1 MKITFSILF
10 CTILNC
16 GLFAQKG
23 SKTQPVEAKVSIN
36 TRQGGHPI
44 VVGSSGF
51 NTRIGDKV
59 WSYKHPD
66 FVKAVNELRPGWL
79 RFWSGTAGDAFCAA
93 TGQYDQEYISMF
105 DKGEAYDRLYQFVE
119 VKGPH
124 RLMDLYQLMG
134 SIGGKVVITV
144 NAFTETPEMTAEL
157 ARFCKNNHIKV
168 EAWQFCN
175 EPYFYIPSRQRYWW
189 NNGFDYAQKMKP
201 HADAIHQIFP
211 DAHLALNFT
220 WDGIWTFMKE
230 INQYQKERGAFWNT
244 FSKHSYAPHTG
255 KEESFANA
263 YKRLNTKLL
272 EATSPEGMKEIENWT
287 QKDIPMLITEFGVW
301 NRPLNG
307 IMSAVYNAEYTLR
320 QLSHTNTWLIG
331 SHEISNK
338 AKPVKNFNKEI
349 TNAFEKNTPLS
360 TEQLE
365 TGVELDDE
373 GKAFKILHEATNNSD
388 YIWATK
394 LTGGAMV
401 DGMNNEKVEGL
412 FALSFQGTND
422 YDYLALTNRSDKW
435 HGISVSI
442 DGKKQAKTYTRTWMA
457 GEQAEAKNVEIQAD
471 VVKNTEI
478 LHIPPF
484 SSMLVKWEKSKK
496 TPPQYSRI
504 YKAENRANGLF
515 LKWWKRPEASD
526 YQLKI
531 LNKNTGKM
539 VVKDL
544 KGTAND
550 TFLFKEAQQR
560 AIYECVIIAKNKAGD
575 SKPSETITLAYTL
588 PDAPLIFKIA
598 PRGNQLTV
606 FWRSVANTN
615 GYKVQVKS
623 EDGSFQKEYDADNVF
638 GYKIYDL
645 PMDKPCQVSVVAYNG
660 LGKSA
665 ASEVVNFIC
674 KKNIPLPPS
683 NISAIENE
691 KGGID
696 LTWVAP
702 KQQNTEGVL
711 YRLYRGEKPHDFML
725 LKEGISEITAKDETV
740 VAGKDYFYTVKS
752 YTLDGGECS
761 FYPNIATVIK
771 SNKKTSLKVVDIT
784 KNTEGFNVQVQ
795 YNNLPTD
802 GEVEYG
808 ILISDVSYLNG
819 EETVFKAANGKNGVF
834 TIQIP
839 LKDVKSKATY
849 AVKAYVKTNGGT
861 PTMSLPPHKEFKV
874 N

>member
-1 MKITFSILF
+1 MKLLIFLF

-16 GLFAQKG
+16 GLFAQNG
-23 SKTQPVEAKVSIN
+23 SKQQPIQATVNIN
-36 TRQGGHPI
+36 TQQGGHPI

-51 NTRIGDKV
+51 NARIGDKV

-144 NAFTETPEMTAEL
+144 NAFTETPEMTGEL
-157 ARFCKNNHIKV
+157 ARFCKNNNIKV

-201 HADAIHQIFP
+201 HADAIRQIFP

-255 KEESFANA
+255 KEETFTDA
-263 YKRLNTKLL
+263 YKRMNTKLL
-272 EATSPEGMKEIENWT
+272 EATSPEGMKEIESWT

-320 QLSHTNTWLIG
+320 QLSHSNTWLIG

-338 AKPVKNFNKEI
+338 AKPIKNFNKEI
-349 TNAFEKNTPLS
+349 TTAFEKNTPLS

-373 GKAFKILHEATNNSD
+373 GKAFKILHQATNNSD
-388 YIWATK
+388 YIWETT

-401 DGMNNEKVEGL
+401 DGLKNEKVEGL

-422 YDYLALTNRSDKW
+422 YDYLAVTNRSDKW
-435 HGISVSI
+435 HGVTVSI

-471 VVKNTEI
+471 VVKNKEI
-478 LHIPPF
+478 LQIPPF
-484 SSMLVKWEKSKK
+484 SSMLVKWEKSRK

-504 YKAENRANGLF
+504 YKVENRANGLF
-515 LKWWKRPEASD
+515 LKWWKRPEATS
-526 YQLKI
+526 YQIKI
-531 LNKNTGKM
+531 EEYNTGKIF
-539 VVKDL
+539 L
-544 KGTAND
+544 KEINSDSFFFT
-550 TFLFKEAQQR
+550 EAKKGEFYQLS
-560 AIYECVIIAKNKAGD
+560 IISKNVSGE
-575 SKPSETITLAYTL
+575 SKRSEFIRTAYTL
-588 PDAPLIFKIA
+588 PDAPSIFKIA
-598 PRGNQLTV
+598 PRDNQLTV
-606 FWRSVANTN
+606 FWRSVANAN
-615 GYKVQVKS
+615 GYKILVKS
-623 EDGSFQKEYDADNVF
+623 QDNSFQKEYEAVF

-660 LGKSA
+660 LGKSV
-665 ASEVVNFIC
+665 ASEAVNFTC

-683 NISAIENE
+683 NISAIEND
-691 KGGID
+691 KNGID

-702 KQQNTEGVL
+702 KSSKPAIETPIL
-711 YRLYRGEKPHDFML
+711 YRLYRGEKLHDFTL
-725 LKEGISEITAKDETV
+725 LKEGISATNFKDETAV
-740 VAGKDYFYTVKS
+740 IGKDYFYTVKS

-761 FYPNIATVIK
+761 FYPNIATVIRN
-771 SNKKTSLKVVDIT
+771 NKKTSLKVVGIT
-784 KNTEGFNVQVQ
+784 KNTDGYVVQVQ
-795 YNNLPTD
+795 YKNLPTD

-819 EETVFKAANGKNGVF
+819 EETVFKTGNAENGVF

-839 LKDVKSKATY
+839 SKDMKSKATY

-861 PTMSLPPHKEFKV
+861 PTVSLPPHKEFKV